1 MSDLIGKVA
10 VVTGAASGIGK
21 AICKSF
27 LQSGAKILMSDINVD
42 GGKEACEELKKGI
55 GIKFSDATFMKT
67 DVSKE
72 SEVKNLVLTAEK
84 DFGKLDIIVNNAGR
98 AIGGYPLTD
107 MTDDD
112 WQAVLAS
119 NLSSVFYGCK
129 HSIPLFK
136 KNGGGSII
144 NIASAQAHTPLPGWA
159 AYAAT
164 KGGIISMT
172 RQLATEFGP
181 FNIRTNSISPGT
193 INTEMVK
200 QVVAADGSGDI
211 FREMKSMHPLER
223 IGEPEEIGAA
233 AVFLASDGGGF
244 ANGADF
250 RIDGGLTITPRMSP
264 GTGSKGK

>member
-1 MSDLIGKVA
+1 MKVLNGKVA

-21 AICKSF
+21 AISKSF
-27 LQSGAKILMSDINVD
+27 VEAGAIVLMSDINVD
-42 GGKEACEELKKGI
+42 GGELACNELKKI
-55 GIKFSDATFMKT
+55 NSDISFMKT

-72 SEVKNLVLTAEK
+72 EEVKNLILGAEK
-84 DFGKLDIIVNNAGR
+84 NYGKLNIMVNNAAR
-98 AIGGYPLTD
+98 PIGGYPLTN
-107 MTDDD
+107 MTDED
-112 WQAVLAS
+112 WQLCIS
-119 NLSSVFYGCK
+119 TNLSSVFYGCK
-129 HSIPLFK
+129 YSIPIFK

-144 NIASAQAHTPLPGWA
+144 NTASAQAHTPLPGWA
-159 AYAAT
+159 AYAAA

-181 FNIRTNSISPGT
+181 YNIRTNSISPGT

-200 QVVAADGSGDI
+200 QVAEADVSGQI
-211 FREMKSMHPLER
+211 LKEFNNMHPLDR

-264 GTGSKGK
+264 GVGSNPK

>member
-1 MSDLIGKVA
+1 MNDLKRKVA

-21 AICKSF
+21 AISKSF
-27 LQSGAKILMSDINVD
+27 VEAGATVLMSDVNVE
-42 GGKEACEELKKGI
+42 GGQKACEELKKI
-55 GIKFSDATFMKT
+55 NSDTNFIKT
-67 DVSKE
+67 DVSIE
-72 SEVKNLVLTAEK
+72 SQVKNLILTAVK
-84 DFGKLDIIVNNAGR
+84 DFGKLDVMVNNAGR
-98 AIGGYPLTD
+98 PIGGYPVTD
-107 MTDDD
+107 MMDED

-129 HSIPLFK
+129 HSIPVFK

-181 FNIRTNSISPGT
+181 LNIRTNSISPGT

-211 FREMKSMHPLER
+211 AREMKNMHPLER

-233 AVFLASDGGGF
+233 AVFLASAGGGF

-264 GTGSKGK
+264 GTGSKEK

>member
-1 MSDLIGKVA
+1 MTDLSGKVA

-21 AICKSF
+21 AISKSF
-27 LQSGAKILMSDINVD
+27 VEAGAKVFMSDVNVD
-42 GGKEACEELKKGI
+42 GGEKACEELKKI
-55 GIKFSDATFMKT
+55 NSDTSFMKT

-72 SEVKNLVLTAEK
+72 VEVKNFILTAEK
-84 DFGKLDIIVNNAGR
+84 NFGKLDIVVNNAGR
-98 AIGGYPLTD
+98 PIGGYPLTD

-129 HSIPLFK
+129 HSIPIFK
-136 KNGGGSII
+136 KNRGGSII

-181 FNIRTNSISPGT
+181 YNIRTNSISPGT

-200 QVVAADGSGDI
+200 QVAEADSSGVI
-211 FREMKSMHPLER
+211 LKEFNSMHPLNR
-223 IGEPEEIGAA
+223 IGEPEEIGAT

-264 GTGSKGK
+264 GTGSNSK

>member
-1 MSDLIGKVA
+1 MIDLKGKVA

-21 AICKSF
+21 AISKSF
-27 LQSGAKILMSDINVD
+27 VEAGATVLMSDVNVE
-42 GGKEACEELKKGI
+42 GGEKACEELKKI
-55 GIKFSDATFMKT
+55 NSDTGFIKT
-67 DVSKE
+67 DVSNE
-72 SEVKNLVLTAEK
+72 SEVKNLILTAVN
-84 DFGKLDIIVNNAGR
+84 DFGKLDVMVNNAGR
-98 AIGGYPLTD
+98 PIGGYPVTD
-107 MTDDD
+107 MTDED

-129 HSIPLFK
+129 HSIPVFK

-181 FNIRTNSISPGT
+181 LNIRTNSISPGT

-211 FREMKSMHPLER
+211 AREMKNMHPLER

-233 AVFLASDGGGF
+233 AVFLASAGGGF

-264 GTGSKGK
+264 GTGSKEK

>member
-1 MSDLIGKVA
+1 MSDLSGKVA

-21 AICKSF
+21 AISKSF
-27 LQSGAKILMSDINVD
+27 VEAGAKVLMSDVNVD
-42 GGKEACEELKKGI
+42 GGEKACEELKKINSDI
-55 GIKFSDATFMKT
+55 GFIKT

-72 SEVKNLVLTAEK
+72 SEVKNLIFTAVK
-84 DFGKLDIIVNNAGR
+84 NFGKLDVMVNNAGR
-98 AIGGYPLTD
+98 PIGGYPLTD
-107 MTDDD
+107 MTDEN

-129 HSIPLFK
+129 HSIPVFK

-181 FNIRTNSISPGT
+181 LNIRTNSISPGT

-264 GTGSKGK
+264 GTGSNEK

>member
-1 MSDLIGKVA
+1 MSDLKGKVA

-21 AICKSF
+21 AISKSF
-27 LQSGAKILMSDINVD
+27 VEAGVTVLMSDVNVE
-42 GGKEACEELKKGI
+42 GGEKACEELKKI
-55 GIKFSDATFMKT
+55 NSDTGFIKT
-67 DVSKE
+67 DVSNE
-72 SEVKNLVLTAEK
+72 SEVKNLILTAVN
-84 DFGKLDIIVNNAGR
+84 DFGKLDVMVNNAGR
-98 AIGGYPLTD
+98 PIGGYPVTD
-107 MTDDD
+107 MTDED

-211 FREMKSMHPLER
+211 FREMKNMHPLER

-264 GTGSKGK
+264 GTGSNEK

>member
-1 MSDLIGKVA
+1 MTSLNGKVA

-21 AICKSF
+21 AISTSF
-27 LQSGAKILMSDINVD
+27 VKAGAIVCMSDVNVD
-42 GGKEACEELKKGI
+42 GGEKACKELKKI
-55 GIKFSDATFMKT
+55 NSETSFIKT

-72 SEVKNLVLTAEK
+72 SEVKNLILAAEK
-84 DFGKLDIIVNNAGR
+84 NFGKLDIMVNNAAR
-98 AIGGYPLTD
+98 PIGGYPLTD
-107 MTDDD
+107 MTDED

-129 HSIPLFK
+129 HSIPVLK

-172 RQLATEFGP
+172 KQLATEFGP
-181 FNIRTNSISPGT
+181 LNIRTNSISPGT

-200 QVVAADGSGDI
+200 QVVEADGSGDI
-211 FREMKSMHPLER
+211 FKEMKAMHPLER